1 MTFTNNGTHPVQ
13 LATRHWAITTHHP
26 DGTHTTEH
34 VRGAG
39 VVGKSPK
46 LLVGES
52 YQYQSF
58 CVLKTPRGTMRGDF
72 EFVSLTGEDTVRLT
86 RPSLPRLPL
95 LPRSRVCRVFAAFA
109 AFASCPLR
117 SADAARAR
125 AVHRG
130 V

>member
-1 MTFTNNGTHPVQ
+1 VTFTNNGTHPVQ

-72 EFVSLTGEDTVRLT
+72 EFVSLTGEDTVRSAAALSARCAPLT
-86 RPSLPRLPL
+86 PPV
-95 LPRSRVCRVFAAFA
+95 RVQYTVECDPFALRV
-109 AFASCPLR
+109 PP
-117 SADAARAR
+117 
-125 AVHRG
+125 G
-130 V
+130 EGPKN